1 MGKLLEV
8 NNLSISFTQYVQGLN
23 RHDLKVISDLSLDI
37 EESEIVAVLGSSGS
51 GKSLLAHTILGILPY
66 NAHVTGEVKYKGEV
80 LDQDKKEK
88 IRGKEIC
95 LIPQSVNFLDPL
107 MKVSQ
112 QAVGECK
119 DDDERKEKKLK
130 QREVFA
136 KYGLD
141 ESVDDLYPFELSG
154 GMARKVLLSTAL
166 LNDPDLLIAD
176 EPTPGLDSKSVEE
189 TIQDIRKLKEQG
201 KGVLLIT
208 HEIDVAL
215 KTADRIAIFYS
226 GYVIEINK
234 VENFLNSENLL
245 HPYTKALV
253 DALPHNGFKLTEGVQ
268 PLEEVSGCPYY
279 ENCPIS
285 SDKCANNKPELI
297 EHNGAMIRCFNFNK
311 AVSEDSVSEEV
322 VDGVVSEAPVEDS
335 VSEAPVEDSVS
346 EEVVDGVV
354 SEAPVE
360 DSVSEEVVDEVV
372 SEEVIEEPITEEIAE
387 EVNDEEANDGA

>member
-23 RHDLKVISDLSLDI
+23 RHDLKVISDLTIDI
-37 EESEIVAVLGSSGS
+37 DESEIVAVLGSSGS

-66 NAHVTGEVKYKGEV
+66 NAHVTGEVKFKGEV
-80 LDQDKKEK
+80 LNQDKKEA

-119 DDDERKEKKLK
+119 DDNERKEKEIR

-176 EPTPGLDSKSVEE
+176 EPTPGLDVKSVEE
-189 TIQDIRKLKEQG
+189 TIQDIRSLKDHG

-253 DALPHNGFKLTEGVQ
+253 DALPKNGFKLTEGVQ

-279 ENCPIS
+279 ENCPIRL
-285 SDKCANNKPELI
+285 DKCQNNKPELI
-297 EHNGAMIRCFNFNK
+297 EYDGIMIRCFNFKETN
-311 AVSEDSVSEEV
+311 SE
-322 VDGVVSEAPVEDS
+322 
-335 VSEAPVEDSVS
+335 
-346 EEVVDGVV
+346 
-354 SEAPVE
+354 
-360 DSVSEEVVDEVV
+360 EVV
-372 SEEVIEEPITEEIAE
+372 SEEVVSEDAVPDETNDDE
-387 EVNDEEANDGA
+387 EVNDEA

>member
-37 EESEIVAVLGSSGS
+37 GESEIVAVLGSSGS

-66 NAHVTGEVKYKGEV
+66 NAHVTGDVKFKGEV

-119 DDDERKEKKLK
+119 DENERKEKKMR

-297 EHNGAMIRCFNFNK
+297 EHDGAMIRCFNFNK
-311 AVSEDSVSEEV
+311 SVSEDSVSE
-322 VDGVVSEAPVEDS
+322 DSVSEDSVSEDS
-335 VSEAPVEDSVS
+335 VSEASVEDSVS
-346 EEVVDGVV
+346 EEVADEV
-354 SEAPVE
+354 
-360 DSVSEEVVDEVV
+360 VSEEVVDEVV
-372 SEEVIEEPITEEIAE
+372 SEEVVEEPITEEIAE

>member
-1 MGKLLEV
+1 MEKLLEV

-37 EESEIVAVLGSSGS
+37 GESEIVAVLGSSGS

-66 NAHVTGEVKYKGEV
+66 NAHVTGDVKFKGEI
-80 LDQDKKEK
+80 LDQEKKEK

-112 QAVGECK
+112 QAIGECR
-119 DDDERKEKKLK
+119 DDNESKEKKLK

-226 GYVIEINK
+226 GYVIEINQ
-234 VENFLNSENLL
+234 VENFHNSENLL

-253 DALPHNGFKLTEGVQ
+253 DALPHNGFKLTQGVQ

-279 ENCPIS
+279 ENCPIC

-297 EHNGAMIRCFNFNK
+297 EHDGAMIRCFNFNK
-311 AVSEDSVSEEV
+311 VNSDDSFSEQLVDDVSEESVSEELSE
-322 VDGVVSEAPVEDS
+322 DGVSEE
-335 VSEAPVEDSVS
+335 SVS
-346 EEVVDGVV
+346 EELSEDGVSEESV
-354 SEAPVE
+354 SEQLVDDVSE
-360 DSVSEEVVDEVV
+360 ESVSEELSEDGV
-372 SEEVIEEPITEEIAE
+372 SE